1 MTRRNDI
8 KPSNVFISWTSKDKH
23 IEQKILAHLDKNA
36 ITVCESGKGCAGD
49 YKQWSNDAAIAPDI
63 FMLILTKNL
72 VCYPTSLARDEMK
85 AWKNM
90 LKETGDSS
98 NRTVIVCPSLDIIKE
113 FKDESGDLIIS
124 EEDHI
129 NCEVYSEE
137 DGLTEENLEN
147 ILNKIRNLFVH
158 RMSDIYAKKSV
169 EDIGINIPR
178 LLGVD
183 LIYLENNKAEYDD
196 LYIPRTVKLRN
207 GQFNNSEELIS
218 QSDTDLLFI
227 TADAGVGKS
236 CYIKQIF
243 KENNGN
249 DAFVLSV
256 GCAEAANNI
265 LNNRNCSQY
274 PSLAVFL
281 YKRFILTCG
290 FENSFYTLE
299 NFITLLKNKVAEEKR
314 VIVALDALDE
324 IANFTRINEFIREV
338 EILREFFN
346 GKIKI
351 VITDRSD
358 VNARKFTNVNV
369 AKLERFNDGDVTEY
383 CNRFL
388 RWIDFS
394 CLTNNCNNVKLND
407 LEYRVKNLSEEIRQN
422 PLMLTQISLIYVL
435 TGKIKDDEIGIFDDM
450 TEVLFKREKLKAFLG
465 LNRNIPGKIV
475 ELLTVF
481 AYNRQICV
489 SQGKKWT
496 RQKAIKLFDDIL
508 SGINIDAGNLQCV
521 GISGEELVDY
531 LVYRSFFDFERDKFC
546 HLRYGEYFVARYYCY
561 KVFDDDGNM
570 INQEVLDEILSH
582 CGEECWKYIINLFV
596 KRSGISKIKI
606 PDGVENICDYTFNDC
621 YSLENIIIS
630 NSVTMIGQA
639 AFESCKSL
647 STLDV
652 PVSVKEIKACAFKS
666 CSSMKSLVIGGG
678 VETMGFW
685 AFQDCSALVSV
696 RINNGVKKIGSWA
709 FQDCISMISVEIPD
723 TVENL
728 GFGIFNGCI
737 SLKSIRIGKRTKTL
751 GKWIFSGCSSLDEVI
766 IPDNVNTIEVDAFYK
781 CDSLKKV
788 TFLNSR
794 GWYADEKAIDYSIL
808 SNDFLAAIYLT
819 KIFTKCIWKNQYNK

>member
-147 ILNKIRNLFVH
+147 ILNKIRNLLVH

-265 LNNRNCSQY
+265 LNNRNFSQY

-281 YKRFILTCG
+281 YKRFIRTCG

-314 VIVALDALDE
+314 VIVVLDALDE

-338 EILREFFN
+338 ENLREFFN

-358 VNARKFTNVNV
+358 VNARKFTNVDI
-369 AKLERFNDGDVTEY
+369 AKLEQFDDADVFKY
-383 CNRFL
+383 CNKLFT
-388 RWIDFS
+388 WINFS
-394 CLTNNCNNVKLND
+394 RITKNVNNIDSKD
-407 LEYRVKNLSEEIRQN
+407 LDYRVKYLKEDRRYKTKSSYADSDC
-422 PLMLTQISLIYVL
+422 LTLR
-435 TGKIKDDEIGIFDDM
+435 FD
-450 TEVLFKREKLKAFLG
+450 R
-465 LNRNIPGKIV
+465 
-475 ELLTVF
+475 
-481 AYNRQICV
+481 
-489 SQGKKWT
+489 
-496 RQKAIKLFDDIL
+496 
-508 SGINIDAGNLQCV
+508 
-521 GISGEELVDY
+521 
-531 LVYRSFFDFERDKFC
+531 RDK
-546 HLRYGEYFVARYYCY
+546 R
-561 KVFDDDGNM
+561 
-570 INQEVLDEILSH
+570 
-582 CGEECWKYIINLFV
+582 
-596 KRSGISKIKI
+596 
-606 PDGVENICDYTFNDC
+606 
-621 YSLENIIIS
+621 
-630 NSVTMIGQA
+630 
-639 AFESCKSL
+639 
-647 STLDV
+647 
-652 PVSVKEIKACAFKS
+652 
-666 CSSMKSLVIGGG
+666 
-678 VETMGFW
+678 
-685 AFQDCSALVSV
+685 
-696 RINNGVKKIGSWA
+696 
-709 FQDCISMISVEIPD
+709 
-723 TVENL
+723 
-728 GFGIFNGCI
+728 
-737 SLKSIRIGKRTKTL
+737 
-751 GKWIFSGCSSLDEVI
+751 
-766 IPDNVNTIEVDAFYK
+766 
-781 CDSLKKV
+781 
-788 TFLNSR
+788 
-794 GWYADEKAIDYSIL
+794 
-808 SNDFLAAIYLT
+808 
-819 KIFTKCIWKNQYNK
+819 